1 MDIASELIGRAREL
15 KPVLAARAAA
25 TEANRAPLD
34 ETLADVT
41 DAGFLQIL
49 TPKRFGGHE
58 LHIDTLVAVSRI
70 ISSACGSTGWVTAFF
85 IGHNWFHSV
94 FPQQSQDEVFA
105 ENPYQR
111 SSAQISPTAQAVKVD
126 GGYEV
131 SGQQSWSSGATHAT
145 YVFFTAVYAAANSEP
160 ELLLLCI
167 PRDKVELIDN
177 WHIAGMQGTGSCDV
191 KVENIFV
198 PEHHMLP
205 FKDFLDG
212 THFGSSLYDSPVFQM
227 PAAAIIFFE
236 GMSVVSGILRG
247 MVENFQ
253 EITERRINTYTGS
266 GVATKPSAQMRLAR
280 GRATADAI
288 DDMVDSLVART
299 VHKSGNGGLNLQD
312 RADIRMRCGLV
323 NQMCNDAVNDL
334 MHGAGGSSFMDDVA
348 LQRFFRDSNV
358 LRTHAA
364 MDFEASSE
372 MYGRILLGMDPG
384 TPVL

>member
-1 MDIASELIGRAREL
+1 MDLANELIGRAREL

-25 TEANRAPLD
+25 TEKNRAPLD
-34 ETLADVT
+34 ETMADLT

-49 TPKRFGGHE
+49 TPKRYGGHE
-58 LHIDTLVAVSRI
+58 LHIDTLVSVCRI
-70 ISSACGSTGWVTAFF
+70 ISSACASTGWVSAFF

-94 FPQQSQDEVFA
+94 FPRKSQDEVFA

-111 SSAQISPTAQAVKVD
+111 SSAQISPTAQAVKVN

-145 YVFFTAVYAAANSEP
+145 YVFFTAIYAATDAEP
-160 ELLLLCI
+160 ELLLFCI
-167 PRDKVELIDN
+167 PRAEVELIDN
-177 WHIAGMQGTGSCDV
+177 WYIAGMRGTGSCDV
-191 KVENIFV
+191 KVEKVFV
-198 PEHHMLP
+198 PEHHMLS
-205 FKDFLDG
+205 FKAFLDG
-212 THFGSSLYDSPVFQM
+212 SHFGSTLYDSPVFQM

-253 EITERRINTYTGS
+253 EITERRITTYTGS
-266 GVATKPSAQMRLAR
+266 GVAAKPSAQMRLAR

-288 DDMVDSLVART
+288 DDMIDSITART
-299 VHKSGNGGLNLQD
+299 MQKSASGGLNLQD

-323 NQMCNDAVNDL
+323 NQMCSDAVNDL

-348 LQRFFRDSNV
+348 L
-358 LRTHAA
+358 
-364 MDFEASSE
+364 
-372 MYGRILLGMDPG
+372 
-384 TPVL
+384 

>member
-1 MDIASELIGRAREL
+1 MDLANELIGRAREL
-15 KPVLAARAAA
+15 KPVLASRAAA
-25 TEANRAPLD
+25 TEDNRAPLD
-34 ETLADVT
+34 ETMTDLT

-49 TPKRFGGHE
+49 TPKRYGGHE
-58 LHIDTLVAVSRI
+58 LHIDTLVSVSRI
-70 ISSACGSTGWVTAFF
+70 ISSACASTGWVSAFF

-94 FPQQSQDEVFA
+94 FPQESQDEVFA

-111 SSAQISPTAQAVKVD
+111 SSAQISPTAQAVKVN

-131 SGQQSWSSGATHAT
+131 TGQQSWSSGATHAT
-145 YVFFTAVYAAANSEP
+145 YVFFTAIYAASDAEP
-160 ELLLLCI
+160 ELLLFCI
-167 PRDKVELIDN
+167 PRENVELIDN
-177 WHIAGMQGTGSCDV
+177 WYIAGMRGTGSCDV
-191 KVENIFV
+191 KVDNVFV

-212 THFGSSLYDSPVFQM
+212 SHFGSRLYDSPVFQM

-236 GMSVVSGILRG
+236 GMAVVSGILRG

-253 EITERRINTYTGS
+253 EITERRINTYTGT
-266 GVATKPSAQMRLAR
+266 GVAAKPSSQMRLAR

-288 DDMVDSLVART
+288 DDMVDSITART
-299 VHKSGNGGLNLQD
+299 IQKSASGGLSLQD

-323 NQMCNDAVNDL
+323 NKMCSDAVNDL

-372 MYGRILLGMDPG
+372 MYGRVLLGMDPG